1 MKVLVNSCTG
11 RVRDV
16 VKILR
21 CVYIRNK
28 FRPNFSVGVY
38 TSLSPLVT
46 SLVSLICVLWGKKRG
61 QRFCTLSRHRVSV
74 EDCTF
79 PDGSASHSCP
89 VHIQLLVLCLFCYS
103 YVFLIYRLCAAL
115 GEHEACAAALLG
127 ASGAAIRLRVPGLV
141 LFPLL

>member
-79 PDGSASHSCP
+79 PDGSVRLIHVLYIYNYLSSAYSVIHMFSLFIVFVLRLVNTKP
-89 VHIQLLVLCLFCYS
+89 VLLPYW
-103 YVFLIYRLCAAL
+103 AL
-115 GEHEACAAALLG
+115 RELP
-127 ASGAAIRLRVPGLV
+127 SV
-141 LFPLL
+141 